1 MARKCK
7 YCYTK
12 ANDND
17 TLCSICKIDINKD
30 KKELTKEEKKLWYCC
45 RTLSLIG
52 FLAALGGLIGVVG
65 AIVASVGLAGDGK
78 NSLIIVIINLILG
91 IAFFIFG
98 ISLSR
103 YKQWCYYGGI
113 VLYSLSIIL
122 CIVSFNIIAA
132 LFSGLFLY
140 YVASKTS
147 KNILYRQL

>member
-12 ANDND
+12 
-17 TLCSICKIDINKD
+17 SIDSDITCKVCKIDLNKD
-30 KKELTKEEKKLWYCC
+30 KKDITKEEKKLWYYC
-45 RTLSLIG
+45 RTLNIIG
-52 FLAALGGLIGVVG
+52 FLAALGGIMGIVG
-65 AIVASVGLAGDGK
+65 SIAALVGLSRDGK
-78 NSLIIVIINLILG
+78 ITPIIVIANLILG
-91 IAFFIFG
+91 AAFLIFG

-113 VLYSLSIIL
+113 VLYSLALIL
-122 CIVSFNIIAA
+122 GIASFHIIAI

-147 KNILYRQL
+147 KNILYKQL